1 MIHQYEIK
9 FSVMY
14 NGKKRDLQS
23 VIIPA
28 SSLEKAN
35 EKLKSEVKRRFGEC
49 HVKINSSSICVSEDL
64 RYEIHT

>member
-1 MIHQYEIK
+1 MIHRYEIK
-9 FSVMY
+9 FSVIY

-35 EKLKSEVKRRFGEC
+35 EKLTSEVKRRFGEC
-49 HVKINSSSICVSEDL
+49 HVNINSSSICVSENL